1 MCTYMYLVIGEVQI
15 DGHWSAQQGEE
26 YRQERDIHGYFTLL
40 EAHGDGCNIVMWSSV
55 SCRN

>member
-1 MCTYMYLVIGEVQI
+1 MYLVIGEVQI